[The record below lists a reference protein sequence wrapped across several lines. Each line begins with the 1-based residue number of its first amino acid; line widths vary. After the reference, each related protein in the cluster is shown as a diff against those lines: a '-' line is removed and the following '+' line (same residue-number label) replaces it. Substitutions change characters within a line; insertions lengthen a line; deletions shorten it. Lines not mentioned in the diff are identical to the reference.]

1 MATTRS
7 LDDSF
12 RPYADAIVQLGQSLD
27 RRLVITSARR
37 TLDEQWRL
45 YDRFL
50 RGEARLPVAVPGT
63 SKHELGLAI
72 DLARI
77 GIEPHQDELLR
88 YLGAV
93 WNWVGGLWSPVDP
106 VHFSA

>member
-1 MATTRS
+1 VATTRS
-7 LDDSF
+7 LDNSF
-12 RPYADAIVQLGQSLD
+12 RPYADDLFSFGQSLD

-37 TLDEQWRL
+37 TLDDQWRL

-50 RGEARLPVAVPGT
+50 RGESSLPVAFPGT

-77 GIEPHQDELLR
+77 GIDPHQDSLLY
-88 YLGAV
+88 YLGRV
-93 WNWVGGLWSPVDP
+93 WRSVGGLWNAVDP
-106 VHFSA
+106 VHFSV

>member
-7 LDDSF
+7 LDESF
-12 RPYADAIVQLGQSLD
+12 RPYADALIEFGQRLD

-50 RGEARLPVAVPGT
+50 RGESRLPVAVPGT
-63 SKHELGLAI
+63 SKHELGLAFDI
-72 DLARI
+72 ARI
-77 GIEPHQDELLR
+77 GIEPHQDNLLP

-93 WNWVGGLWSPVDP
+93 WRAVGGLWNSVDP

>member
-7 LDDSF
+7 LDLSF
-12 RPYADAIVQLGQSLD
+12 RPYADALINLGQSLD
-27 RRLVITSARR
+27 RRLVLTSARR

-50 RGEARLPVAVPGT
+50 RGESRLPVAVPGT
-63 SKHELGLAI
+63 SMHELGLAI

-77 GIEPHQDELLR
+77 GIDPHKDALLP

-93 WNWVGGLWSPVDP
+93 WKAVGGRWNVVDP
-106 VHFSA
+106 VHFST